1 VTDVLLEFD
10 ESFLPSVMAGEI
22 PTSSGFG
29 RLALPDEM
37 VVEQSLRQ
45 VLDTPEAVTGVRL
58 APLRTAIRARARFVS
73 APAQALES
81 LGEDALGEAMESGT
95 GFLVGAPET
104 GDLWRRLDRDAI
116 VVTPAGGLAEL
127 SETAAVA
134 VLRRC
139 RDAAR
144 SIQEGDG

>member
-1 VTDVLLEFD
+1 
-10 ESFLPSVMAGEI
+10 
-22 PTSSGFG
+22 
-29 RLALPDEM
+29 
-37 VVEQSLRQ
+37 
-45 VLDTPEAVTGVRL
+45 
-58 APLRTAIRARARFVS
+58 
-73 APAQALES
+73 
-81 LGEDALGEAMESGT
+81 
-95 GFLVGAPET
+95 VGAPET